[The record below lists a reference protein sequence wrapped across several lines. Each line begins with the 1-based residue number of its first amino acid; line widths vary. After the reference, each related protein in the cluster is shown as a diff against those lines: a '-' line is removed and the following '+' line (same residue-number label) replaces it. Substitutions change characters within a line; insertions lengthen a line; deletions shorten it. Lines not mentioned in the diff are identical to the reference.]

1 MKISTKAWRE
11 YIEKMSRISRQAADL
26 MQEWVGKHGFGDD
39 KALLDYAY
47 ALATHYGEAIGSL
60 SCRMYEAAAE
70 ASGKYV
76 PSAEPAETPDY
87 GEVAKAVHG
96 TMKKSNNLV
105 PSTVGRLVKQVGA
118 DTTLKNAIRDGAEFA
133 WIPSGD
139 SCAFCITLAANG
151 WQKASKKILKK
162 GHAEHIHAN
171 CDCQYAVR
179 FDGKS
184 SVEGYDPQKYL
195 DMYNGADP
203 GGSPKDKINALRR
216 AMREKAKEE
225 SERKAMFR
233 MNLQLFAKI
242 PDGKLTGYA
251 LNPNASDG
259 GNKAKAFNDA
269 LGYNLGNYEELK
281 QKILDNF
288 SEDRLIYKREDQFG
302 KRYEIVMEITG
313 ANGKTANADAASMTC
328 PARAY
333 RSRAKQVRYS

>member
-1 MKISTKAWRE
+1 MKITTKAWRE

-47 ALATHYGEAIGSL
+47 ALATHYGEAIGAL
-60 SCRMYEAAAE
+60 SCSMYEAAAE
-70 ASGKYV
+70 ASGKYIQ
-76 PSAEPAETPDY
+76 SAEAAETPDY

-216 AMREKAKEE
+216 MLNFKKQTLDPDITNLLDEYVLKSVGAKSRNYDIMDLQTGEMYRLAE
-225 SERKAMFR
+225 GSRLQDKEVFAGKGSKKEYRKAY
-233 MNLQLFAKI
+233 K
-242 PDGKLTGYA
+242 YA
-251 LNPNASDG
+251 EKFG
-259 GNKAKAFNDA
+259 GNPEDWQHVKGKAVLQTPEGDFPAEVHWSQCEGIGKVDFFV
-269 LGYNLGNYEELK
+269 K
-281 QKILDNF
+281 KWLDDE
-288 SEDRLIYKREDQFG
+288 S
-302 KRYEIVMEITG
+302 
-313 ANGKTANADAASMTC
+313 
-328 PARAY
+328 
-333 RSRAKQVRYS
+333 